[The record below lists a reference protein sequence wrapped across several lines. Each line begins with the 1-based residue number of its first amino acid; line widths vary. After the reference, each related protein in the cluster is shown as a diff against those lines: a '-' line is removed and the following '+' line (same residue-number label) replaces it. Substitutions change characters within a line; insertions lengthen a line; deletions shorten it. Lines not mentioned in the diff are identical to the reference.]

1 MYLNYYNLR
10 AEPFRITPDPEFL
23 YLSPS
28 HREALATITYAVE
41 QGKGFMALVGEVG
54 LGKTTLL
61 QAFLQAATGSQ
72 RKGHLSLQ

>member
-1 MYLNYYNLR
+1 MYLNFYHLS
-10 AEPFRITPDPEFL
+10 AEPFQVTPNPEFL
-23 YLSPS
+23 YRSPS

-61 QAFLQAATGSQ
+61 QAFLQERQGA
-72 RKGHLSLQ
+72 RE